1 MDSLSKDLL
10 LELECPV
17 CMEYMLPPITMCE
30 KGHNICNSCK
40 SRLDN
45 CPSCRGKFTDIK
57 NLSLENMCRKAQLPC
72 KHAKNGCKD
81 VFLGDTIAKHQS
93 ECLYGLY
100 KCPFSCTSLF
110 DCSWEG
116 IFADMEGHI
125 RSKHVEAS
133 DARDVHGTH
142 KVRLPKFETA
152 SAWCQALFTMNEVF
166 FRRSLVE
173 HGFLYCCVLYVGPKD
188 KAQNYS
194 YRLTIENTEGKGSV
208 SSCHQTIGYQNNI
221 NETIQKGNCAV
232 FHLEFAKTCVNEENE
247 LVIEEEIFV
256 PEVTA
261 SALCTDL

>member
-1 MDSLSKDLL
+1 
-10 LELECPV
+10 
-17 CMEYMLPPITMCE
+17 
-30 KGHNICNSCK
+30 
-40 SRLDN
+40 
-45 CPSCRGKFTDIK
+45 
-57 NLSLENMCRKAQLPC
+57 MCRKAQLPC